1 MVHVMYSAQP
11 QTNTE
16 EIETRR
22 VSDTYVVV
30 WELKLYYFYPSA
42 GGLKQKKELK
52 KEEASMI
59 TGVKLHHSI
68 RYSRHKGT
76 ADCREVP
83 RYCLTLSSMIRLLEQ
98 ELFTK

>member
-1 MVHVMYSAQP
+1 MYSAQP

-42 GGLKQKKELK
+42 GGLKKHKKNT
-52 KEEASMI
+52 EERI
-59 TGVKLHHSI
+59 TGWLGSSI
-68 RYSRHKGT
+68 ITTCS
-76 ADCREVP
+76 
-83 RYCLTLSSMIRLLEQ
+83 Q
-98 ELFTK
+98 